1 MYFSS
6 RVDIS
11 QKLGRRDW
19 DGIFFVINV
28 SQVQIRIHVVGK
40 CLVADTRETVAVRLE
55 RCSRGQPKGEI
66 HRIEKGDSPTYTNT
80 NVYRRKLPPPTM
92 PKILTQRVADHGYRC
107 CAVF

>member
-40 CLVADTRETVAVRLE
+40 CLVADTRETVTDGLE
-55 RCSRGQPKGEI
+55 GCSGGEPKREI
-66 HRIEKGDSPTYTNT
+66 HRVKKRDSRTYGQW
-80 NVYRRKLPPPTM
+80 RR
-92 PKILTQRVADHGYRC
+92 
-107 CAVF
+107 